1 MLGNE
6 ARGAAIDIRNAVDT
20 RDRERDRCVRVRR
33 QARACAARSANAAD
47 RSGRLC
53 TAITRIIAITAA
65 MFMHMILDRSHAA
78 MVRLAQRHQF
88 ARIAAQWQCREQQD
102 EH

>member
-6 ARGAAIDIRNAVDT
+6 DRGAAIEIRYAVDT
-20 RDRERDRCVRVRR
+20 QDRERDQCVRVRR
-33 QARACAARSANAAD
+33 QARACAARGANAAH

-53 TAITRIIAITAA
+53 TAITGIIAITAA
-65 MFMHMILDRSHAA
+65 MFVHMILDRSHAA
-78 MVRLAQRHQF
+78 MVRLACGNQF
-88 ARIAAQWQCREQQD
+88 ACVAAQRQCREQQD